1 MFPTSHPHFEVT
13 RLPQYSVRPIV
24 IMFYPNLHQLEQR
37 SVHTPTLDESV
48 PQQLFDK
55 RPSSI
60 SSRPYS
66 AKDDSQPA
74 RSANVRPAR
83 PVSAS
88 KQPPASMANLL
99 RKRLPSPRKERDVQ
113 ALARLRPRR
122 IAIEKERLYDDAMH
136 LKIENN
142 DLRTENTKL
151 KTRASQ
157 LDRELTRAQERLE
170 DAMADRSAAASAHL
184 VAGLKQTIKDLRF
197 AMKAKDIEVAVI
209 RKSARSTKVEEL
221 EIELQT
227 YVEECRR
234 LQAALNDVLKQE
246 EAIDQDAS
254 KQELSQLRGELKK
267 ARTDCRAQQELI
279 SSLQGQLSQARTP
292 PRDSRAE
299 MLERQLN
306 QHAQDK
312 TRLAEEHRAEI
323 DDLRR
328 ELAEAGSKT
337 REAERKHTEEINE
350 LRKELR
356 EVREQSGSY
365 DSQVESLRRAVKGKE
380 AEVENLQ
387 QSLSAMQQELEQA
400 KYSCESLTD
409 DISALQDAKRRLEAQ
424 TSKFQTEAE
433 RSSEEVGRL
442 RSQLAESEAQVTSLQ
457 TKARKRELETGAR
470 EEEHQTQLTA
480 LVMQHKKE
488 LAEIGTRSTALRDLE
503 ESNKWQR
510 EECAR
515 LQGELESRNRE
526 IQTAQTTLL
535 QTQQDRN
542 NFQTRVTTLERE
554 ISDLR
559 SELEFRSQRLS
570 KALSP
575 HFFLLKDQLSLASEN
590 PATESSDM
598 LAQRLRSTSLD
609 ASIVEMMLLQ
619 VSDISGNVS
628 LRKLREELQVAESL
642 KPAILQEREQEYS
655 LDDAEV
661 EERVNEEPVEV
672 PQAQEVVSSLEPVE
686 SPRYEQEE
694 PSIPIS
700 DQVAQHSP
708 RSQQEVQVTP
718 RSQQEAQDTPR
729 SPEEKE
735 ITPRSEQ
742 REQQH
747 SPVHEREESPSS
759 SDHESPHSPRSQH
772 EVQDIFGSQNEEQ
785 ITPSLQAAQH
795 SPGSEQGGQDTPRS
809 QREPQDTPKSQQK
822 GHRIMSPQEGQDT
835 PRSEQEDQGTPRVQ
849 ETPRSEKEAE
859 YTSKSEESVGEQ
871 LSEEAEVPA
880 AISEDRQTEEMPSL
894 SEPVEEADY
903 KQPAHA
909 EEVVESQE
917 EQYSDSYEEQVV
929 EEPVMSDLQQPIV
942 AAEEQNPTAAVPAPV
957 PELQHLPS
965 DLPSSS
971 SRAPDSD
978 YERPQGPTPRDTQE
992 DEESARVPASPSAVK
1007 LADLLRHVSFRL
1019 QITRLA
1025 KQDLANLLF
1034 EEGKQA
1040 SVASLREHL
1049 MSPPLSITEASD
1061 LDLLLSAVQA
1071 YSDPLP
1077 VVETVRRLED
1087 LMEDW
1092 RIFSQQDEDEFDRE
1106 IAEALYPRAED
1117 FLGLCDAADTSGS
1130 GFIAYSDF
1138 VAIVERLHLNLTSA
1152 HLQYLQLLFYSEGQQ
1167 LDVVPYQTLIHAYAG
1182 QEDDQIQELTETQ
1195 TRAVRGQLELLAAHT
1210 QGLRLDEVFG
1220 PDSRGFISPTAFV
1233 AGLAAVGLPEPDE
1246 ETLDLLFQSLQA
1258 EEAEEVCIALADLVE
1273 ILGSLQGA
1281 KSKKSSMSGL
1291 DE

>member
-1 MFPTSHPHFEVT
+1 
-13 RLPQYSVRPIV
+13 
-24 IMFYPNLHQLEQR
+24 
-37 SVHTPTLDESV
+37 
-48 PQQLFDK
+48 
-55 RPSSI
+55 
-60 SSRPYS
+60 
-66 AKDDSQPA
+66 
-74 RSANVRPAR
+74 
-83 PVSAS
+83 
-88 KQPPASMANLL
+88 MANLL

-234 LQAALNDVLKQE
+234 LQAALNDVLKQD
-246 EAIDQDAS
+246 EASDQDAS

-337 REAERKHTEEINE
+337 REAERKHTEEIKE
-350 LRKELR
+350 LREELR

-380 AEVENLQ
+380 AEVESLQ

-433 RSSEEVGRL
+433 QSSEEVGRL
-442 RSQLAESEAQVTSLQ
+442 RSQLAESEAQVSSLQ

-503 ESNKWQR
+503 ESNKRHR

-515 LQGELESRNRE
+515 LQGELESRSRE

-542 NFQTRVTTLERE
+542 SFQTRVTTLERE

-559 SELEFRSQRLS
+559 SELEIRSQCLS

-590 PATESSDM
+590 PAIESSDV

-609 ASIVEMMLLQ
+609 TSIVEMMLLQ
-619 VSDISGNVS
+619 VSDVSGNVS

-642 KPAILQEREQEYS
+642 KPATLQEREQEYS
-655 LDDAEV
+655 LDDAEA
-661 EERVNEEPVEV
+661 EEGVNEEPVEV
-672 PQAQEVVSSLEPVE
+672 PQAQEVVGSLEPVE

-708 RSQQEVQVTP
+708 RSQQEAQVTP
-718 RSQQEAQDTPR
+718 RSQQEARDTPR

-735 ITPRSEQ
+735 ISPRSEQ

-759 SDHESPHSPRSQH
+759 SDHELPHSPRSQH
-772 EVQDIFGSQNEEQ
+772 EVQNIFGSQNEEQ
-785 ITPSLQAAQH
+785 ITPSPQAAQH
-795 SPGSEQGGQDTPRS
+795 SPRSEQGGQDTPRS
-809 QREPQDTPKSQQK
+809 QREPPDTPKSQQK
-822 GHRIMSPQEGQDT
+822 GHRIMSPQEAQDT

-859 YTSKSEESVGEQ
+859 YSSKSEESVGEQ

-880 AISEDRQTEEMPSL
+880 AVPISEDRQTEEMPSL
-894 SEPVEEADY
+894 SEPVEEDY
-903 KQPAHA
+903 KPPAHA

-942 AAEEQNPTAAVPAPV
+942 ATEEHKTPAAVPSPV

-971 SRAPDSD
+971 SQALPDSD

-992 DEESARVPASPSAVK
+992 DEQSARVPASPSAVK

-1071 YSDPLP
+1071 YSDPLS
-1077 VVETVRRLED
+1077 VADTVRRLED

-1130 GFIAYSDF
+1130 GLIAYSDF

-1220 PDSRGFISPTAFV
+1220 PDSRGFITPTAFV
-1233 AGLAAVGLPEPDE
+1233 AGLAAVGMQEPDE

-1281 KSKKSSMSGL
+1281 KSKKSSMDGL

>member
-1 MFPTSHPHFEVT
+1 
-13 RLPQYSVRPIV
+13 
-24 IMFYPNLHQLEQR
+24 MFYPNLHQLEQR

-66 AKDDSQPA
+66 AKDDSQPT
-74 RSANVRPAR
+74 RSANVRPVR

-151 KTRASQ
+151 KTRVSQ

-184 VAGLKQTIKDLRF
+184 VAGLKQTIKDLRL

-234 LQAALNDVLKQE
+234 LQAALNDVLKQD
-246 EAIDQDAS
+246 EAGGDQDAS
-254 KQELSQLRGELKK
+254 KQELSQLRSELKK
-267 ARTDCRAQQELI
+267 ARADHRVQQELI
-279 SSLQGQLSQARTP
+279 SSLQSQLSQARTP

-312 TRLAEEHRAEI
+312 TRLVEEHRAAI
-323 DDLRR
+323 DDLQR
-328 ELAEAGSKT
+328 ELAEAGNRA
-337 REAERKHTEEINE
+337 REAERKHSEEMEDLREE
-350 LRKELR
+350 LRG
-356 EVREQSGSY
+356 VRDQSGSY
-365 DSQVESLRRAVKGKE
+365 DGQVESLRRAVKGKE
-380 AEVENLQ
+380 AEVESLQ

-409 DISALQDAKRRLEAQ
+409 DISALQDSKRRLEAQ
-424 TSKFQTEAE
+424 ISKVQAEAE
-433 RSSEEVGRL
+433 RSSEEVGHL
-442 RSQLAESEAQVTSLQ
+442 RSELAESEAQVSSLQ
-457 TKARKRELETGAR
+457 AKMRKRELETGAR
-470 EEEHQTQLTA
+470 EEEHQTHLTA

-488 LAEIGTRSTALRDLE
+488 LAEIGNRSTALRDLE
-503 ESNKWQR
+503 ENNKRLR

-526 IQTAQTTLL
+526 MQTAQTTLL
-535 QTQQDRN
+535 QTQEDRN
-542 NFQTRVTTLERE
+542 NLQTRVTTLEKE
-554 ISDLR
+554 IADLR
-559 SELEFRSQRLS
+559 SELEMRSQRLS

-575 HFFLLKDQLSLASEN
+575 HFFVLKDQLSLDSEN
-590 PATESSDM
+590 PAIESSDM

-609 ASIVEMMLLQ
+609 TSVVEMMLLQ
-619 VSDISGNVS
+619 VSDRSGNVS
-628 LRKLREELQVAESL
+628 LRKLREELQAAESL
-642 KPAILQEREQEYS
+642 KPATLQEREQDYS
-655 LDDAEV
+655 LDDVEAE
-661 EERVNEEPVEV
+661 EEVFEEPVEV
-672 PQAQEVVSSLEPVE
+672 PQAQEVLGSLEPVE

-694 PSIPIS
+694 PSIPKS
-700 DQVAQHSP
+700 DHESQLSP
-708 RSQQEVQVTP
+708 RSQQEAPITP
-718 RSQQEAQDTPR
+718 RSQHEAQDTPR

-735 ITPRSEQ
+735 MTPRSEE
-742 REQQH
+742 REQH
-747 SPVHEREESPSS
+747 SPVHEREESPPR
-759 SDHESPHSPRSQH
+759 SDHESSQSSRSQPGVQGVLGSQSEERISPRS
-772 EVQDIFGSQNEEQ
+772 
-785 ITPSLQAAQH
+785 PQAAQH
-795 SPGSEQGGQDTPRS
+795 SSGSEQEGQETPRS
-809 QREPQDTPKSQQK
+809 PHEAHDSPKSQQK
-822 GHRIMSPQEGQDT
+822 GLSLRSPQEAQDSS
-835 PRSEQEDQGTPRVQ
+835 RSEKEEQSTPRVQ

-859 YTSKSEESVGEQ
+859 HTSKSEESVGEQ

-880 AISEDRQTEEMPSL
+880 AVPLSEDRQTEEMPS
-894 SEPVEEADY
+894 EPVEEADY
-903 KQPAHA
+903 KPPAHA

-917 EQYSDSYEEQVV
+917 EQYSDSYEEPVA
-929 EEPVMSDLQQPIV
+929 EEPVMPDLQQPIV
-942 AAEEQNPTAAVPAPV
+942 AMEEHKTPAAV
-957 PELQHLPS
+957 LQHLPS

-971 SRAPDSD
+971 SQPLPDSD
-978 YERPQGPTPRDTQE
+978 HERPQGPTPRDSQE
-992 DEESARVPASPSAVK
+992 DEQSARVPASPSAVR
-1007 LADLLRHVSFRL
+1007 LADVLRHVSFRL

-1025 KQDLANLLF
+1025 KQDLGNLLF

-1071 YSDPLP
+1071 TSDPLP
-1077 VVETVRRLED
+1077 VAETIRRLED

-1117 FLGLCDAADTSGS
+1117 FLGLCDAADTAGS
-1130 GFIAYSDF
+1130 GLIAYSDF
-1138 VAIVERLHLNLTSA
+1138 VTIVERLHLNLTSA

-1210 QGLRLDEVFG
+1210 QGIRLDEVFG
-1220 PDSRGFISPTAFV
+1220 PDSRGFISPAAFV
-1233 AGLAAVGLPEPDE
+1233 AGLAAVGLQQPDD

-1258 EEAEEVCIALADLVE
+1258 EEAEEMCIALADLME
-1273 ILGSLQGA
+1273 ILGSLQGV